1 MAAGIARR
9 VNDSCRMRESF
20 VKGRGSG
27 DRKITLAPRAFRLD
41 AAHAE
46 RVRRVAAT
54 AAGANG
60 TAGSRT
66 AASATAAATR
76 PT

>member
-41 AAHAE
+41 AAHA
-46 RVRRVAAT
+46 
-54 AAGANG
+54 
-60 TAGSRT
+60 GSRT